1 LRDLR
6 QQAMKT
12 GPPKTKKNVE
22 RSGVGTRHGLWCL
35 TGIAIGAAWT
45 GMGWVI
51 ASMNGTAQTF
61 LLWWAHLQGFFL
73 VALGTWLLLIVRS
86 RALQARVAAIAVDPD
101 LWSLRLGRCQVKAAV
116 ICSIGIVGTAS
127 LIALGFPGGGILR
140 MFMWITCACVC
151 FTAGAATHHALEI
164 IAAVHG
170 LLGARI
176 KVFRYAP
183 AMTPQLRDIVSY
195 FSSYTLLVTLGYA
208 FALLGTLSPDWTGS
222 KEYVDAVRLFWPIIY
237 VPTCSVA
244 MIYPHLAIHRLIKRE
259 KEKTLLSCE
268 ADIDSL
274 LSRYGDL
281 EKEDIDRT
289 NALAQ
294 LFDRLAATPDYV
306 VDFGIGVRT
315 VLPLLFNFATFLVK
329 TPLIRHS

>member
-1 LRDLR
+1 
-6 QQAMKT
+6 
-12 GPPKTKKNVE
+12 
-22 RSGVGTRHGLWCL
+22 
-35 TGIAIGAAWT
+35 
-45 GMGWVI
+45 
-51 ASMNGTAQTF
+51 
-61 LLWWAHLQGFFL
+61 
-73 VALGTWLLLIVRS
+73 
-86 RALQARVAAIAVDPD
+86 
-101 LWSLRLGRCQVKAAV
+101 
-116 ICSIGIVGTAS
+116 
-127 LIALGFPGGGILR
+127 
-140 MFMWITCACVC
+140 
-151 FTAGAATHHALEI
+151 
-164 IAAVHG
+164 
-170 LLGARI
+170 
-176 KVFRYAP
+176 
-183 AMTPQLRDIVSY
+183 
-195 FSSYTLLVTLGYA
+195 
-208 FALLGTLSPDWTGS
+208 
-222 KEYVDAVRLFWPIIY
+222 
-237 VPTCSVA
+237 